1 VKPSQLLRVVIALAT
16 LLSLPALL
24 PRLRAEHPGPVV
36 LVVDGLNVE
45 EEARAA
51 NLPFEEQLAKYKAL
65 GVAGV
70 AIYER
75 GLLSLAEQG
84 VARLSSGSE
93 LELLYP
99 QAGFKSGWFYFSGP
113 DWLTEQIQRNWT
125 VPIES
130 LRVGGLTWYGVPL
143 NPSGFPAGY
152 DPALLER
159 LKAEGY
165 YIVYRPYNHPY
176 RSYPPEAIP
185 PQTDAIVF
193 AGVDVPGNPKKL
205 EEAKAML
212 GGRPIAWIEGSPQEG
227 FSRLAAS
234 LPVLRLFSIRPEWQA
249 KLKADEVADKFVL
262 AARERGH
269 QLLYIR
275 PFQDFA
281 DTQEFIARLKGGLE
295 NARIA
300 LGTPAPR
307 DFDLSPLRYAALVGV
322 LAGLGLLALGYP
334 RPFGPILALG
344 LLLFALAYVQG
355 DFGALLAA
363 LVFPALGFLEPR
375 RGMALWL
382 TAAIYSLVGVVFLVA
397 LGSDPQS
404 VLGLTPFK
412 GVSLTLL
419 VPPLLV
425 GLSYLP
431 QDYKGAL
438 SRLWAYPIKLGE
450 VVVALVGLALLA
462 LALLRRGNDAAG
474 ALVPDWELQLRAI
487 LQDVMVRPRFKEI
500 FAHALAPVAL
510 LLPWPAWMRNGL
522 LLLVV
527 VGMGSILNTFSHFHT
542 PLSISLFRV
551 LNGMVI
557 GLILGFALVWVV
569 RRVWQ
574 WWSR

>member
-1 VKPSQLLRVVIALAT
+1 MSPQGVLRAVIALAA

-24 PRLRAEHPGPVV
+24 PRLQAERPGPVV
-36 LVVDGLNVE
+36 LVVDGPDVN

-51 NLPFEEQLAKYKAL
+51 NIPFEEQLAKYKAL

-75 GLLSLAEQG
+75 GLSGWAEQG
-84 VARLSSGSE
+84 VARYYSGAD
-93 LELLYP
+93 LNLRYP
-99 QAGFKSGWFYFSGP
+99 QAGFREGWYYFSGP
-113 DWLTEQIQRNWT
+113 DWLIAQIRRNWT
-125 VPIES
+125 IRLQTLEFA
-130 LRVGGLTWYGVPL
+130 GTTWYGAPV
-143 NPSGFPAGY
+143 NVGGFPTGY

-176 RSYPPEAIP
+176 RTYAPEAIP
-185 PQTDAIVF
+185 PQADALVF

-205 EEAKAML
+205 GEARAMVA
-212 GGRPIAWIEGSPQEG
+212 GRPVGWIEGTPQEG
-227 FSRLAAS
+227 FSRLTAAS
-234 LPVLRLFSIRPEWQA
+234 PVLRLFSIRPEWQA
-249 KLKADEVADKFVL
+249 KLKPGEVADKFVL

-269 QLLYIR
+269 QILYVR
-275 PFQDFA
+275 PFQDFE
-281 DTQEFIARLKGGLE
+281 DTREFIGRLQDGLE
-295 NARIA
+295 NARV
-300 LGTPAPR
+300 GFGNPAPR

-322 LAGLGLLALGYP
+322 LAGLGLLAFGYP
-334 RPFGPILALG
+334 RPFGPVIALG
-344 LLLFALAYVQG
+344 LLLFALAYVRS

-363 LVFPALGFLEPR
+363 LVFPALGFLERR
-375 RGMALWL
+375 RGMAAW
-382 TAAIYSLVGVVFLVA
+382 AAAAVYSLVGVVFLVA

-431 QDYKGAL
+431 QDWKGAL
-438 SRLWAYPIKLGE
+438 TRLWGYPIKLGE
-450 VVVALVGLALLA
+450 VAVAFVGLAVLA
-462 LALLRRGNDAAG
+462 LAVLRRGNDAAG
-474 ALVPDWELQLRAI
+474 ALVPDWELQLRAV
-487 LQDVMVRPRFKEI
+487 LQDAMVRPRFKEI
-500 FAHALAPVAL
+500 FAHAVAPVAL
-510 LLPWPAWMRNGL
+510 LLPWPAWLRNGL

-542 PLSISLFRV
+542 PLTISLFRV

>member
-1 VKPSQLLRVVIALAT
+1 VSLPRLLRIVIALAA

-24 PRLRAEHPGPVV
+24 PRVQAEHPGPVV
-36 LVVDGLNVE
+36 LVVDGLDVE

-51 NLPFEEQLAKYKAL
+51 NIPFEEQLAKYKAL

-75 GLLSLAEQG
+75 GLGSLAEQG
-84 VARLSSGSE
+84 VVMLKNGGE
-93 LELLYP
+93 LGLLYP
-99 QAGFKSGWFYFSGP
+99 QAGFKSGWFYFSAP
-113 DWLTEQIQRNWT
+113 DWLTQQIRRNWT
-125 VPIES
+125 IPLQS
-130 LRVGGLTWYGVPL
+130 LKAGGLTWYGAPL
-143 NPSGFPAGY
+143 NVSGFPAGY

-165 YIVYRPYNHPY
+165 FVVYRPYNHPY
-176 RSYPPEAIP
+176 RTYLPQAIP
-185 PQTDAIVF
+185 PQADAIVF
-193 AGVDVPGNPKKL
+193 AGVDVLGNPKKL
-205 EEAKAML
+205 AEAQAML
-212 GGRPIAWIEGSPQEG
+212 GGRPIAWIEGTPQEG

-249 KLKADEVADKFVL
+249 KLKPDEVADKFVL

-281 DTQEFIARLKGGLE
+281 DTQEFVARLKGGLE

-300 LGTPAPR
+300 FGTPAPR
-307 DFDLSPLRYAALVGV
+307 DFELSPLRYAALVGV

-334 RPFGPILALG
+334 RPLGPIIALG
-344 LLLFALAYVQG
+344 LLLFALVYVRG

-375 RGMALWL
+375 RGMAVWL
-382 TAAIYSLVGVVFLVA
+382 AAAVYSLVGVVFLTA

-404 VLGLTPFK
+404 MLGLTPFK

-431 QDYKGAL
+431 QDWKGAIT
-438 SRLWAYPIKLGE
+438 RLWGYPIKLGE
-450 VVVALVGLALLA
+450 VAVALVGLALLA

-487 LQDVMVRPRFKEI
+487 LQDAMVRPRFKEI
-500 FAHALAPVAL
+500 FAHAVAPLAL
-510 LLPWPAWMRNGL
+510 LLPWPLWLRNGL
-522 LLLVV
+522 LLLVA

-542 PLSISLFRV
+542 PLTISLFRV
-551 LNGMVI
+551 LNGMII
-557 GLILGFALVWVV
+557 GLILGFVLVWVV